1 LNQIPLAI
9 GLRERAV
16 FESFI
21 AGPNALA
28 VAQLQAV
35 GRGEASGVHWL
46 SGPGGVGKSHLL
58 QATCAQAG
66 SADAVYLSLH
76 QLVQFGPESLD
87 GWHNARVVAVD
98 DAGIVAGDRNWEQA
112 LFGLYREVDERR
124 ASLLLA
130 ARTPPRGLTISL
142 PDLASRFAAASLLTL
157 RPLDEIA
164 QREALRARALAR
176 GLELPE
182 DTALYLQRR
191 FRRDLSTLYELLDTI
206 DDAALRAQ
214 RRLTVPFIRE
224 VLARHPLNDAV

>member
-1 LNQIPLAI
+1 M

-16 FESFI
+16 FDSFI
-21 AGPNALA
+21 VGPNALA

-35 GRGEASGVHWL
+35 GRGEVSGVYWL
-46 SGPGGVGKSHLL
+46 SGPSAVGKSHLL
-58 QATCAQAG
+58 QATCALRG
-66 SADAVYLSLH
+66 TDAVYLSLQ
-76 QLVQFGPESLD
+76 QLLQFGPESLD
-87 GWHNARVVAVD
+87 GWHAARVVAID

-112 LFGLYREVDERR
+112 LFRLYREAEERR

-130 ARTPPRGLTISL
+130 ARVPPQGLTIGL
-142 PDLASRFAAASLLTL
+142 PDLASRFAAAALLTL
-157 RPLDEIA
+157 GALDEIA
-164 QREALRARALAR
+164 QREALRTRAAAR

-182 DTALYLQRR
+182 DTVLYLQRR

-224 VLARHPLNDAV
+224 VLAQPPLNDAV